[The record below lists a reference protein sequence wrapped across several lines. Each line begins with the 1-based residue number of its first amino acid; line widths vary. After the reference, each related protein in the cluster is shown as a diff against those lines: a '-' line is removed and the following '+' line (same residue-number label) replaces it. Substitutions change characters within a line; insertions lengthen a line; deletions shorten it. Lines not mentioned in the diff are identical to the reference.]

1 MHDPRG
7 TNPPA
12 APPEVAMARR
22 RALARWLSSP
32 FLKGAAIGYVASKA
46 LDSVSIALY
55 DREAQNERDA
65 ENAARGY
72 RHVYE
77 VAVDQLARLG
87 GRQLDREEQQIWGWR
102 FHQATG
108 ILGGLGYAALRRRNP
123 RVGAAMGL
131 LFGAGFFLVMD
142 ELMMPLLR
150 WSPGP
155 RAFSWKVHARGAAA
169 HIAYGVAAEATAR
182 ALDRA
187 VSAI

>member
-1 MHDPRG
+1 
-7 TNPPA
+7 
-12 APPEVAMARR
+12 MARR
-22 RALARWLSSP
+22 RAFARWIDSP
-32 FLKGAAIGYVASKA
+32 FVKGAAIGYVASKA
-46 LDSVSIALY
+46 LDSVSVALY
-55 DREAQNERDA
+55 NREAQSTRDE
-65 ENAARGY
+65 ENAARRY

-108 ILGGLGYAALRRRNP
+108 ILAGLGYAVMRRRNP
-123 RVGAAMGL
+123 RIGAAMGL
-131 LFGAGFFLVMD
+131 LFGTSFFLIMD

-187 VSAI
+187 TAAI

>member
-1 MHDPRG
+1 
-7 TNPPA
+7 
-12 APPEVAMARR
+12 MARR
-22 RALARWLSSP
+22 RALARWIDSP

-55 DREAQNERDA
+55 DREGQSARDA

-77 VAVDQLARLG
+77 VAVDQMARVAG
-87 GRQLDREEQQIWGWR
+87 KQLDREEQQIWGWR
-102 FHQATG
+102 FHELTG
-108 ILGGLGYAALRRRNP
+108 ILGGLAYAAMRRRNP
-123 RVGAAMGL
+123 RVGAGMGL

-182 ALDRA
+182 ALDLA
-187 VSAI
+187 TAAI

>member
-1 MHDPRG
+1 
-7 TNPPA
+7 
-12 APPEVAMARR
+12 MARR
-22 RALARWLSSP
+22 RALARWIDSP
-32 FLKGAAIGYVASKA
+32 YLKGAAIGYVAGKA

-55 DREAQNERDA
+55 DREALSARDA

-108 ILGGLGYAALRRRNP
+108 ILAGLGYAALRRRNP
-123 RVGAAMGL
+123 RIGAAMGL

-187 VSAI
+187 TAAI